1 MPDASRDGVCAL
13 IDQAMA
19 VIKKDSRAIV
29 GLAQKAR
36 NGGIENCTHAV
47 MLSAVGVSMSSTR
60 VSRHVNAPR
69 AIVYHALLDAH
80 AVATWMVPNGMTS
93 QVHAFEPPEAA
104 RFGSRS
110 HTMNRREPA
119 RRPRMPTPTTVAS

>member
-1 MPDASRDGVCAL
+1 
-13 IDQAMA
+13 
-19 VIKKDSRAIV
+19 
-29 GLAQKAR
+29 
-36 NGGIENCTHAV
+36 
-47 MLSAVGVSMSSTR
+47 MSSTR

-93 QVHAFEPPEAA
+93 QVHAFEPREAA